1 MTCPDADLRRTH
13 ETHKTLFIRD
23 RPQNLLFVFR
33 LPVSDIFRAK
43 LPPKLELPVS
53 TKYNSHQQEYGFYF
67 SWLFTLLFLY
77 CLSNL
82 YFSFLTGLMGL
93 QRSLLL
99 WFLLFF
105 LVVIRKAQVSQLS
118 FLWQI
123 DFIPLYR
130 HYYTFIWS
138 LWDPQWTSLANFFVV
153 FFTKSKV
160 LKGTFL
166 PWSLS
171 KIFQRLLWFWT
182 FNSLAITNSDHILL
196 LSISAFVIA
205 VSCKALADF
214 VHQLAHHKRAA
225 MLHKSETLSSHAPV
239 AA

>member
-1 MTCPDADLRRTH
+1 MTCTVEDLRRTH

-23 RPQNLLFVFR
+23 RPQNLVFVFQ
-33 LPVSDIFRAK
+33 LPLKDIFRAK

-53 TKYNSHQQEYGFYF
+53 TKYNAYQQEYGFYF

-105 LVVIRKAQVSQLS
+105 LVVIHKAQVSQLS

-123 DFIPLYR
+123 DFIPLDIIVLSFD
-130 HYYTFIWS
+130 HCGTHNEH
-138 LWDPQWTSLANFFVV
+138 LWLIFRSFLYKIKGSEGNLSTLTNFKDLSKTSL
-153 FFTKSKV
+153 V
-160 LKGTFL
+160 LDIQFACY
-166 PWSLS
+166 
-171 KIFQRLLWFWT
+171 
-182 FNSLAITNSDHILL
+182 N
-196 LSISAFVIA
+196 
-205 VSCKALADF
+205 
-214 VHQLAHHKRAA
+214 
-225 MLHKSETLSSHAPV
+225 E
-239 AA
+239 